1 MLDYALRVWRTYP
14 QPFAGTAGDEIDADQ
29 ESFLARLNASCLP
42 PSARNDRSGHRQRSC
57 GGGSGVSWPRHRD
70 YQVAGL
76 LQHRLRR
83 GTEPA
88 SLRLLASALTRV
100 GPAQP
105 LDPQIRWVLS
115 RYDPLTVAQVGRWL
129 VCNGADEHVVQA
141 GLVLL
146 VETATEQDLPLL
158 RTLGVLTSFAIPTS
172 LALERIPGGAAVLIE
187 LAEHTS
193 TCTPGRDVYVEAL
206 IRLSAP
212 RARYWWWESRINPFG
227 VHPRADPCRPDDP
240 EVMHWLRR
248 KADDGGDF
256 TGYFAADIV
265 TAAGIAQALSD
276 PQADAE
282 LVDHAGRLLSALT
295 SCGGMGVTLDELED
309 APELLRSYGE
319 QVARLAPTPQ
329 RCRTV
334 LGLLDAF
341 TGEPRSGCQVDWSG
355 EEHEA
360 YRARLADLLARPAW
374 RDRLRAVLA
383 LPHEGPDGWTAT
395 LAGELGLQL
404 TGGQTSVRLVN
415 FR

>member
-1 MLDYALRVWRTYP
+1 MTAAIGVMASPTLLDYALRVWRTYP

-70 YQVAGL
+70 CQVAGL

-129 VCNGADEHVVQA
+129 LCNGADEHVVQA

-172 LALERIPGGAAVLIE
+172 LALERIPGRGSGPDRARRAHQHLY
-187 LAEHTS
+187 AW
-193 TCTPGRDVYVEAL
+193 PGRLRRGADPSGRAPGPLPVVGEPDQPLRCAPPGGP
-206 IRLSAP
+206 LSAG
-212 RARYWWWESRINPFG
+212 RSRG
-227 VHPRADPCRPDDP
+227 H
-240 EVMHWLRR
+240 
-248 KADDGGDF
+248 
-256 TGYFAADIV
+256 
-265 TAAGIAQALSD
+265 ALVA
-276 PQADAE
+276 PQ
-282 LVDHAGRLLSALT
+282 GR
-295 SCGGMGVTLDELED
+295 
-309 APELLRSYGE
+309 
-319 QVARLAPTPQ
+319 
-329 RCRTV
+329 
-334 LGLLDAF
+334 
-341 TGEPRSGCQVDWSG
+341 
-355 EEHEA
+355 
-360 YRARLADLLARPAW
+360 
-374 RDRLRAVLA
+374 
-383 LPHEGPDGWTAT
+383 
-395 LAGELGLQL
+395 
-404 TGGQTSVRLVN
+404 
-415 FR
+415 